1 MNTLEVTT
9 NVGCSVRCSYCPQD
23 ILLKAYQ
30 HQSQRIMSLETFKTC
45 INNTPEDIEIC
56 FLGMSEPWLNP
67 YCTDMI
73 LYANS
78 VRHLGWS
85 STTLTGMTLEDL
97 SRIKHIP
104 FYLSIHVPSDDDKMP
119 INVNAEYLN
128 LLDAV
133 LNSMAIQPGVMYF
146 GKVHPQIE
154 PLLKNIKQ
162 KGKFGGLHN
171 RASHLEPQVKKRT
184 VIKNCYRLKIGVLL
198 PNGDV
203 ALCCNDYSLKHVLGN
218 LLKQDWD
225 SLYKGKEFQK
235 ILQEWK
241 NSNSD
246 ILCWQCWDVCT
257 DLYME
262 SNSFKAS
269 LTKLFNFLRN

>member
-119 INVNAEYLN
+119 INVNAKIHYSG
-128 LLDAV
+128 LD
-133 LNSMAIQPGVMYF
+133 
-146 GKVHPQIE
+146 
-154 PLLKNIKQ
+154 
-162 KGKFGGLHN
+162 
-171 RASHLEPQVKKRT
+171 SH
-184 VIKNCYRLKIGVLL
+184 
-198 PNGDV
+198 
-203 ALCCNDYSLKHVLGN
+203 
-218 LLKQDWD
+218 
-225 SLYKGKEFQK
+225 
-235 ILQEWK
+235 
-241 NSNSD
+241 
-246 ILCWQCWDVCT
+246 
-257 DLYME
+257 
-262 SNSFKAS
+262 
-269 LTKLFNFLRN
+269 